1 MYHTP
6 TAFFIIGLLY
16 IFLPF
21 VVWLALRHQASKTIW
36 LWCLGGG
43 IFAVGMLLIAARTSV
58 PQWLTYT
65 VANTLAWIGLLMQV
79 SALRHALQKQSEI
92 KWQALI
98 VIVWVVVF
106 EYFRLVLESAPLR
119 FGWAVVL
126 YVGAFFYIAYWAR
139 EISLKYDL
147 GNARWLSLV
156 YVLAGLILSA
166 RMTRV
171 VLDVAHPDVIADGVD
186 SILTVII
193 GLLISV
199 IGSFTFLSIFLELA
213 TKREIT
219 NAEKRARQEEIARL
233 GEQIAQL
240 ERQRTLGAMSY
251 SFAHELSQ
259 PLTAILMDTQAIKTC
274 LQSPEKN
281 FKEIADS
288 VAEVEKSATRTVD
301 LIDRIRNFIRPTRG
315 DHELV
320 DMKILVCDVQS
331 LLSHD
336 IHQHDVKFEWDFDE
350 VDCVVRGDKIQL
362 SQIILN
368 VYRNALQ
375 AMTEQSGGMISVTL
389 ERAGDRVILRVRD
402 SGPGLDESLK
412 DQCGH
417 PFVTTK
423 ADGLG
428 VGLSISNTIAEMHGG
443 SFRIGNIIDGGALVE
458 LNLPASES
466 T

>member
-16 IFLPF
+16 IFLPA
-21 VVWLALRHQASKTIW
+21 VVWLVLRHQASKTIW

-43 IFAVGMLLIAARTSV
+43 TFALGMLLIAARASV
-58 PQWLTYT
+58 PLWLTYP
-65 VANTLAWIGLLMQV
+65 VANALAWTGLLMQV
-79 SALRHALQKQSEI
+79 AALRHALQEEWEV
-92 KWQALI
+92 KWSVLI
-98 VIVWVVVF
+98 VAVWLVVF
-106 EYFRLVLESAPLR
+106 EYFRLILQSAPLR
-119 FGWAVVL
+119 FAWATAM
-126 YVGAFFYIAYWAR
+126 YMGAFFYIAYWAR
-139 EISLKYDL
+139 KISLAYDL
-147 GNARWLSLV
+147 KNARWLSLV
-156 YVLAGLILSA
+156 YVLAGLILLV

-171 VLDVAHPDVIADGVD
+171 VLGWAYPDAIAQGVD
-186 SILTVII
+186 STLTVII

-199 IGSFTFLSIFLELA
+199 VGSFTFLSLFLEQA
-213 TKREIT
+213 SKREVT
-219 NAEKRARQEEIARL
+219 NVEKRVRQEEIMRL

-259 PLTAILMDTQAIKTC
+259 PLTAILMDTQAIKTS

-288 VAEVEKSATRTVD
+288 AAEVEKSAARTVE
-301 LIDRIRNFIRPTRG
+301 LIERIRSFVRPTRG
-315 DHELV
+315 IHELV
-320 DMKILVCDVQS
+320 DMKILVRDVQS

-336 IHQHDVKFEWDFDE
+336 IRQQNIKFEWNFDE
-350 VDCVVRGDKIQL
+350 ASCHVHGDKIQL
-362 SQIILN
+362 SQIVLN

-375 AMTEQSGGMISVTL
+375 AMTGQDDRTIHISLVSSEQ
-389 ERAGDRVILRVRD
+389 RVILRVRD
-402 SGPGLDESLK
+402 TGPGLDEAMKNQL
-412 DQCGH
+412 GH

-443 SFRIGNIIDGGALVE
+443 SLRITNAVEGGALVE
-458 LNLPASES
+458 LDLPAFDKA
-466 T
+466 

>member
-16 IFLPF
+16 IFLPA
-21 VVWLALRHQASKTIW
+21 VVWLALRHQTSKTIW

-43 IFAVGMLLIAARTSV
+43 TFAVGMLLIAARASA
-58 PQWLTYT
+58 PLWLTYT
-65 VANTLAWIGLLMQV
+65 VANTLAWVGLSMQV
-79 SALRHALQKQSEI
+79 TALRHALEK
-92 KWQALI
+92 KWEVKWSVLI
-98 VIVWVVVF
+98 VAVWVVVF
-106 EYFRLVLESAPLR
+106 EYFRLGLENAPLR
-119 FGWAVVL
+119 FGWAVSM
-126 YVGAFFYIAYWAR
+126 YVGAFFYIAFLAR
-139 EISLKYDL
+139 KISLQYDL
-147 GNARWLSLV
+147 ENARWLSLV
-156 YVLAGLILSA
+156 YVLAGLILLV
-166 RMTRV
+166 RMVRV
-171 VLDVAHPDVIADGVD
+171 VLGVAHPDVISEDLD

-199 IGSFTFLSIFLELA
+199 VGSFTFLSIFLEQA
-213 TKREIT
+213 SKREVT
-219 NAEKRARQEEIARL
+219 NVEKRVRQEEIMRL

-259 PLTAILMDTQAIKTC
+259 PLTAILMDTQAIKTS

-288 VAEVEKSATRTVD
+288 AAEVEKSAARTVE
-301 LIDRIRNFIRPTRG
+301 LIERIRSFIRPARG
-315 DHELV
+315 NHELV
-320 DMKILVCDVQS
+320 DMKILVRDVQS

-336 IHQHDVKFEWDFDE
+336 IRQQSIKFEWNFDE
-350 VDCVVRGDKIQL
+350 ANCHVHGDKIQL
-362 SQIILN
+362 SQIVLN

-375 AMTEQSGGMISVTL
+375 AMTGQDDRTIHVSLARSEQ
-389 ERAGDRVILRVRD
+389 RVILRVRD
-402 SGPGLDESLK
+402 TGPGLDETMKNQL
-412 DQCGH
+412 GH

-443 SFRIGNIIDGGALVE
+443 SLSITNAIEGGALVE
-458 LNLPASES
+458 LDLPAFDKA
-466 T
+466 

>member
-21 VVWLALRHQASKTIW
+21 VVWLALRHQASQTVW

-43 IFAVGMLLIAARTSV
+43 IFAVGMLLIAARAHV
-58 PQWLTYT
+58 PLWLTYT
-65 VANTLAWIGLLMQV
+65 LANTLAWIGMWMQAT
-79 SALRHALQKQSEI
+79 ALRHALQKEWKV
-92 KWQALI
+92 KWLVRI
-98 VIVWVVVF
+98 LIVWVLVF

-119 FGWAVVL
+119 FVWATTM

-139 EISLKYDL
+139 KISLKFNL
-147 GNARWLSLV
+147 ANARWLSLV
-156 YVLAGLILSA
+156 YVLAALILLA
-166 RMTRV
+166 RMIRV
-171 VLDVAHPDVIADGVD
+171 VLGLADPDAIAQGID

-199 IGSFTFLSIFLELA
+199 VGSFIFLSIFLELA
-213 TKREIT
+213 AKRGIAE
-219 NAEKRARQEEIARL
+219 AEKRVRQEEIARL
-233 GEQIAQL
+233 AEQIAQL

-259 PLTAILMDTQAIKTC
+259 PLTAILMDTQAIKTS

-288 VAEVEKSATRTVD
+288 AAEVEKSATRTVE
-301 LIDRIRNFIRPTRG
+301 LIERIRNFIRPTRG
-315 DHELV
+315 KRELV
-320 DMKILVCDVQS
+320 DMKILVRDVQS

-336 IHQHDVKFEWDFDE
+336 IRRHNVKFEWAFDAA
-350 VDCVVRGDKIQL
+350 DCLVHGDKIQL

-375 AMTEQSGGMISVTL
+375 AMADKSQRMICVTL
-389 ERAGDRVILRVRD
+389 ACVEQRVILRVRD
-402 SGPGLDESLK
+402 SGPGLNETMQ
-412 DQCGH
+412 DQVGH

-428 VGLSISNTIAEMHGG
+428 VGLSISTTIAEMHGG
-443 SFRIGNIIDGGALVE
+443 SLRITNATEGGALVE
-458 LNLPASES
+458 LNLPAFNGD
-466 T
+466 

>member
-43 IFAVGMLLIAARTSV
+43 IFAVGMLLIAARASL
-58 PQWLTYT
+58 PLWLTYT

-79 SALRHALQKQSEI
+79 SALRYALQKNSQS

-106 EYFRLVLESAPLR
+106 EYFRLVLENAPLR
-119 FGWAVVL
+119 FGWAVAM

-156 YVLAGLILSA
+156 YVLAGLILSV
-166 RMTRV
+166 RMIRV
-171 VLDVAHPDVIADGVD
+171 ALDVAHPDVIADGVD

-213 TKREIT
+213 TKRDIT
-219 NAEKRARQEEIARL
+219 NAEKRARQEEMTRL

-259 PLTAILMDTQAIKTC
+259 PLTAILMDTQAIKTS

-336 IHQHDVKFEWDFDE
+336 IRQHDVKFEWDFDE

-375 AMTEQSGGMISVTL
+375 AMTEQSSGMIYVTL
-389 ERAGDRVILRVRD
+389 ERSEERVILRVRD

-443 SFRIGNIIDGGALVE
+443 SFRIGNTIDGGALVE
-458 LNLPASES
+458 LNLPAFES

>member
-36 LWCLGGG
+36 LWCSGGG
-43 IFAVGMLLIAARTSV
+43 IFAVGMLLIAARDSV
-58 PQWLTYT
+58 PLWLTYT
-65 VANTLAWIGLLMQV
+65 LANTLAWVGMLMQAT
-79 SALRHALQKQSEI
+79 ALRHALQK
-92 KWQALI
+92 KWELKRSVFI
-98 VIVWVVVF
+98 VVAWVVVF

-119 FGWAVVL
+119 FAWAVAM
-126 YVGAFFYIAYWAR
+126 YVVAFFYIAYWAR
-139 EISLKYDL
+139 EISLKYEL

-156 YVLAGLILSA
+156 YVLAGLILLV
-166 RMTRV
+166 RMIRV
-171 VLDVAHPDVIADGVD
+171 VSGMAHPDVITQGLD
-186 SILTVII
+186 STLTVII

-199 IGSFTFLSIFLELA
+199 VGSFTFLSMFLELA
-213 TKREIT
+213 AKREVT
-219 NAEKRARQEEIARL
+219 NAENRARQEEMARL

-259 PLTAILMDTQAIKTC
+259 PLTAILMDIQAIKTS

-281 FKEIADS
+281 LKEIADS
-288 VAEVEKSATRTVD
+288 AAEVEKSAARTVE
-301 LIDRIRNFIRPTRG
+301 LIDRIRNFIRPARG
-315 DHELV
+315 KHELV

-336 IHQHDVKFEWDFDE
+336 IRQHHVKFEWDFDE
-350 VDCVVRGDKIQL
+350 ADCLVHGDKIQL
-362 SQIILN
+362 SQIVLN

-375 AMTEQSGGMISVTL
+375 AMTEQSAPTIYVTL
-389 ERAGDRVILRVRD
+389 EKLEKRLILRVRD
-402 SGPGLDESLK
+402 SGPGLDEAMK
-412 DQCGH
+412 DQLGH

-443 SFRIGNIIDGGALVE
+443 SLRITNAMGGGALVE
-458 LNLPASES
+458 LNLPAL
-466 T
+466 